1 MEVLKESHDLCD
13 VEKNLMIQYQALISD
28 VLGKAWINFA
38 DARLR
43 VIVLT
48 DGSQAT
54 SHGPTS
60 TSER

>member
-1 MEVLKESHDLCD
+1 
-13 VEKNLMIQYQALISD
+13 MIQYQALISD

-43 VIVLT
+43 AVVLT

>member
-1 MEVLKESHDLCD
+1 
-13 VEKNLMIQYQALISD
+13 MIQYQALISD

-43 VIVLT
+43 AAVLT

-60 TSER
+60 TS